1 MLPKHKQGAP
11 ALEKVQTFLLFHP
24 QMMVV
29 MMTKVLGRRSCGV
42 IVVLVWC
49 ATHNRCGALLTK
61 ASEREQIL
69 GQWREV

>member
-1 MLPKHKQGAP
+1 MLHKPKQSAP
-11 ALEKVQTFLLFHP
+11 APEKVLAFLLAHP
-24 QMMVV
+24 QMLVV
-29 MMTKVLGRRSCGV
+29 MMTEVLGRRSCGV